1 MKASNYPLGR
11 ERIYHTDGIGR
22 HTKYRQDMILQ
33 RKESAMRHP
42 WRILATSLVALLLG
56 WLLSLTAGAVHYVGE
71 SAPCRADAATPPGQR
86 PSSQARRYS
95 HQHLPPSEYEPNDKL
110 AASSYRLK
118 KGDTLDEI
126 ATLRYGH
133 RYYSNLIARY
143 NHIENQDRVKEGV
156 ALKLPD
162 LSDILAKE
170 GFTKV
175 ARTETEM
182 ILCSRAKY
190 DKVVNQLHEI
200 SRGSG
205 ARVVP
210 EDIKLTLLESADD
223 LDQAVAGLK
232 ANKPGVTRTPKS
244 LIGKLGVN
252 AASMRDMAAG
262 VFDGYGYDIDIV
274 QQNYALALAYA
285 IIWSREGFR

>member
-1 MKASNYPLGR
+1 
-11 ERIYHTDGIGR
+11 
-22 HTKYRQDMILQ
+22 
-33 RKESAMRHP
+33 MRHP
-42 WRILATSLVALLLG
+42 WRTFATSLVALLVS
-56 WLLSLTAGAVHYVGE
+56 WLLSLTAGAAHYADE
-71 SAPCRADAATPPGQR
+71 SAPCPADLATAARQR
-86 PSSQARRYS
+86 PSSQARRYA

-110 AASSYRLK
+110 SASSYRVK
-118 KGDTLDEI
+118 KRDALDEI

-133 RYYSNLIARY
+133 RYYSNVIALY

-156 ALKLPD
+156 TLKLPE

-175 ARTETEM
+175 AKAETEL

-200 SRGSG
+200 SRVSG
-205 ARVVP
+205 PKVVP
-210 EDIKLTLLESADD
+210 EDIKLALLESAYD
-223 LDQAVAGLK
+223 LDQAVAGLR
-232 ANKPGVTRTPKS
+232 ASKPGVTSRPKS

-252 AASMRDMAAG
+252 AASMRNLAAG
-262 VFDGYGYDIDIV
+262 VFDGYGYDIDII
-274 QQNYALALAYA
+274 QQNYALALTYA